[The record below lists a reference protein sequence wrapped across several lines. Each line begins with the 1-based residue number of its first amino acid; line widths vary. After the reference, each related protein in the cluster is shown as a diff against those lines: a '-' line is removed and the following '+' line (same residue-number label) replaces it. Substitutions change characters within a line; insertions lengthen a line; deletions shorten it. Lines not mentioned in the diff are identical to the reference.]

1 MNEITKKIQ
10 DNVNSVI
17 IGKEEVVKKVLVA
30 ILAEGHILLEDVP
43 GVGKTTL
50 AVAFAKTLG
59 LKNARV
65 QFTSDTLPS
74 DIVGFSVYEKDTGKL
89 SYKQGVVIT
98 NLLLA
103 DEINRTSSKTQSALL
118 EVMEERQVT
127 VDGVTHEVPEPFTV
141 IATQNPVGSAGTT
154 LLPSAQLDRFLI
166 RINIGYPD
174 TKSQIE
180 LLKERHLSN
189 PIDTLAPVTDQQGVL
204 ALIEEAN
211 KTFVSDS
218 VYEYIVNL
226 VEETR
231 HDEYLELG
239 ISPRG
244 SLAICKMAKAYA
256 FTEGRTFVL
265 PEDVLA
271 IFADVCCHRIV
282 LSSKAKISKLNDREV
297 IDSIIQRVPVPQVK

>member
-74 DIVGFSVYEKDTGKL
+74 DIVGFSVYDKDSGNL

-127 VDGVTHEVPEPFTV
+127 VDGVTHEVPNPFTV

-211 KTFVSDS
+211 KTFVSDP
-218 VYEYIVNL
+218 VYEFIVNL

-231 HDEYLELG
+231 YDEYLDLG
-239 ISPRG
+239 VSPRG

-256 FTEGRTFVL
+256 FTEGRDYVL

-282 LSSKAKISKLNDREV
+282 LSSKAKISKLSDQEV
-297 IDSIIQRVPVPQVK
+297 ISSIIQRVKVPQVK